1 MCMCIRK
8 EAFQLHADDCQHS
21 DGLAGLCE
29 VTKGQLVV
37 VVSIWSAITGNS
49 CYTILHLLPFE
60 GAKQFFPSAG
70 IILAPLLLLTSQVN
84 SI

>member
-37 VVSIWSAITGNS
+37 VVSVWSETLAIPF
-49 CYTILHLLPFE
+49 YT
-60 GAKQFFPSAG
+60 FF
-70 IILAPLLLLTSQVN
+70 LVKV
-84 SI
+84 